1 MSKSMII
8 LIIVSTFFG
17 ALFWYFGGQDIQN
30 EIPYYLKKATAKT
43 TTIAVREVIIDAE
56 VVETPSAQQRGLS
69 GREGLSG
76 NRGMLF
82 PFAEAGEHS
91 ITMRGMLF
99 SIDILWIHEGKIV
112 HMVDDALQPKDSAE
126 PAVYTPPVPSTYVLE
141 ANNYFIQESGAAV
154 GDFVALGLTQE

>member
-1 MSKSMII
+1 MII

-82 PFAEAGEHS
+82 
-91 ITMRGMLF
+91 